1 MKITIPLKSQSKY
14 SISLVEKY
22 FDPDLQGNWE
32 AIWEKKAVFMNAYIQ
47 EKYKEDLYFLPF
59 VGFRMFYDAKIDKT
73 DINREY

>member
-32 AIWEKKAVFMNAYIQ
+32 AIWEKKQY
-47 EKYKEDLYFLPF
+47 L
-59 VGFRMFYDAKIDKT
+59 
-73 DINREY
+73 